1 MRRRN
6 QAEVARPEA
15 GSKTE
20 EGITVSAQQ
29 GAAGPN
35 PHSPHPHCTD
45 EEDRLSEVR
54 NSLPVGKLP
63 SG

>member
-1 MRRRN
+1 MRRGN
-6 QAEVARPEA
+6 QGEVARPEA

-35 PHSPHPHCTD
+35 PHIPHPHFTD

-63 SG
+63 S